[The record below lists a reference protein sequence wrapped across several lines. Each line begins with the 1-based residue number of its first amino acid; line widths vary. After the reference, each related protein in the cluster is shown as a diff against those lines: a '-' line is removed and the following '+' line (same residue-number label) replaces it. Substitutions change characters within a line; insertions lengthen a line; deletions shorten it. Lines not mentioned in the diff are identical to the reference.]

1 MDFCVFFFFYSTI
14 QVPPHFIWVPS
25 PHSPSLSKKN
35 LFKYD
40 SSISPTIL
48 SAKKSPSIR
57 PLIPPVTEHYL
68 SGTLSLSPF
77 TNLISENSMPSTS
90 VTTTRSSSESLAQPT
105 MSTFSSITSNKS
117 ITVPIPATESVTNTA
132 FSIKSDAAHLSKT
145 FTVLYPSVGFTKR
158 SSPSSSEPHKLPIV
172 SGHLEAIT
180 KSVAQIPPAT
190 SQSISGHKNVSTVP
204 IVPLTPFTPTIS
216 PVNHSVSASR
226 PHSTADGHGTPG
238 KYDK

>member
-25 PHSPSLSKKN
+25 PHSPSLPKKT
-35 LFKYD
+35 LFKYG
-40 SSISPTIL
+40 SSVSPTIL

-57 PLIPPVTEHYL
+57 PVIAPVTGHYF

-77 TNLISENSMPSTS
+77 TNLISENSMPST
-90 VTTTRSSSESLAQPT
+90 TTHSPSESLAQPT
-105 MSTFSSITSNKS
+105 TSAFSSVTSNKS

-132 FSIKSDAAHLSKT
+132 FSIKSDAAHLNKT
-145 FTVLYPSVGFTKR
+145 FTVLSPSVGFTKH

-172 SGHLEAIT
+172 NDHLEAVT

-216 PVNHSVSASR
+216 PVNRSVSASR